1 MGEPTAG
8 PVREALAGAELVLTS
23 SLTLVECDR
32 VLIRAVAVEGLKEAV
47 ATERR
52 GWLRQA
58 VEHWIL
64 FDLDSEVVE
73 WARRPFPKEPIRT
86 LDALHL
92 ATAMLAQ
99 SLVPNIVLVSLD
111 GRVRGAAERMGFDLL
126 PAEQDLL

>member
-1 MGEPTAG
+1 M
-8 PVREALAGAELVLTS
+8 REALAAAELVLTS

-32 VLIRAVAVEGLKEAV
+32 VLIRAVTTEGLKEAV

-52 GWLRQA
+52 AWLRQA

-73 WARRPFPKEPIRT
+73 RARRPFPKEPIRT

-99 SLVPNIVLVSLD
+99 SLVPDIALVSLD
-111 GRVRGAAERMGFDLL
+111 GRVRGSAKQMGFRLL
-126 PAEQDLL
+126 PAEENLTQS

>member
-1 MGEPTAG
+1 M
-8 PVREALAGAELVLTS
+8 
-23 SLTLVECDR
+23 
-32 VLIRAVAVEGLKEAV
+32 LIRAVAVEGLKEAV

-73 WARRPFPKEPIRT
+73 RARRPFPKEPIRT

-99 SLVPNIVLVSLD
+99 SLVPDIALVSLD
-111 GRVRGAAERMGFDLL
+111 GRVRGSAKQLGFLLL
-126 PAEQDLL
+126 PVEENLPQS